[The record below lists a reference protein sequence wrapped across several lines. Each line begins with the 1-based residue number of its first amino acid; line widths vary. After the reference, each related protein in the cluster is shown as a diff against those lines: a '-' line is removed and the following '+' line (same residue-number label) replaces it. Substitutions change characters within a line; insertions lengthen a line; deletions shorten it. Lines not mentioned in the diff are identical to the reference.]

1 VKTLL
6 LDTLTW
12 DLCLDRAGNIAVAD
26 DPYAQAQDASSAIRT
41 FQGECYYDTSLGV
54 PYFAQILGKFPSLA
68 LLKAKFSAAALT
80 VPGVVKARCFI
91 SNFEDRQV
99 NGQVEILNS
108 KGVRSFV
115 GF

>member
-1 VKTLL
+1 MKTLL
-6 LDTLTW
+6 LDTLTL

-41 FQGECYYDTSLGV
+41 FQGEVYYNVQLGV

-68 LLKAKFSAAALT
+68 LLKAKFVAAALT

>member
-1 VKTLL
+1 MKTLL
-6 LDTLTW
+6 LSQDNW

-54 PYFAQILGKFPSLA
+54 PYFAQILGKFPPLA
-68 LLKAKFSAAALT
+68 LLKAKFAAAALT

>member
-6 LDTLTW
+6 LDTLTL

-41 FQGECYYDTSLGV
+41 FQGEVYYNVQLGV

-68 LLKAKFSAAALT
+68 LLKAKFVAAALT